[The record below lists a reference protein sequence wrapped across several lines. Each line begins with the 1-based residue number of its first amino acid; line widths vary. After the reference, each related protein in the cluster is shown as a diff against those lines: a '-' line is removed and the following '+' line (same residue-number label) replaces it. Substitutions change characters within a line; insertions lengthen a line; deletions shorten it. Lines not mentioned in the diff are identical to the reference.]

1 MKKKLFVLALLFF
14 SFSLF
19 AKTIPL
25 SSNINNQG
33 EIEIDNSKG
42 DVEDRIHIENNTDSN
57 ISIIIKG
64 THKKKGIIPVA
75 SGFVP
80 AHDTK
85 FINTNFEDD
94 LDDFKNF
101 IITLDAG
108 IIVSYTAEMA
118 WSDLYFAV
126 NEVSGL
132 KTKEI
137 VSNESSADELTKW
150 KKLLDSGVI
159 TQEEFNIKKK
169 QLLGL

>member
-1 MKKKLFVLALLFF
+1 MKKSFILAFLFL

-25 SSNINNQG
+25 SSSINNQG

-42 DVEDRIHIENNTDSN
+42 NVEDRIHIENNTDSN

-75 SGFVP
+75 LGFVS

-85 FINTNFEDD
+85 FISTNFEDD

-101 IITLDAG
+101 FTG
-108 IIVSYTAEMA
+108 
-118 WSDLYFAV
+118 
-126 NEVSGL
+126 
-132 KTKEI
+132 
-137 VSNESSADELTKW
+137 
-150 KKLLDSGVI
+150 
-159 TQEEFNIKKK
+159 FNIR
-169 QLLGL
+169 